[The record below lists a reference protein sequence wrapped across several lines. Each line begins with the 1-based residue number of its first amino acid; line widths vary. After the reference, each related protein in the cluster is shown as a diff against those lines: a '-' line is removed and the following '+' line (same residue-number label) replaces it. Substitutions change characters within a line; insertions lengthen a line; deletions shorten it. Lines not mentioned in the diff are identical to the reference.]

1 MATIY
6 KDAEH
11 KYVACAVI
19 FVNDLKDY
27 CYHDYAMTKKMTAD
41 ELREAVLNG
50 ALVVD
55 TTANTGSGID
65 NNTPP
70 DKFNFYDGIK
80 AAGAGSNN
88 SFSITVNHSPS
99 DLTRYSAEYTKS

>member
-11 KYVACAVI
+11 KYVACTVI
-19 FVNDLKDY
+19 FVTEENNY
-27 CYHDYAMTKKMTAD
+27 CYHDFAMTKKMSAD

-55 TTANTGSGID
+55 VTANSGAD
-65 NNTPP
+65 SNTPP
-70 DKFNFYDGIK
+70 DKFESYTSIK
-80 AAGAGSNN
+80 EAQHDINN

-99 DLTRYSAEYTKS
+99 DLTRYSAEYTGS

>member
-11 KYVACAVI
+11 KYVACTVI
-19 FVNDLKDY
+19 FVTEGNNY
-27 CYHDYAMTKKMTAD
+27 CYHDFAMTKKMTAD

-55 TTANTGSGID
+55 VMANTEADS
-65 NNTPP
+65 NTPP
-70 DKFNFYDGIK
+70 DKFKAYNSIK
-80 AAGAGSNN
+80 TMGTGLNN
-88 SFSITVNHSPS
+88 AISITVNDAANRVH
-99 DLTRYSAEYTKS
+99 YSAEYTA

>member
-11 KYVACAVI
+11 KYIACTVI
-19 FVNDLKDY
+19 FVKEGDNY
-27 CYHDYAMTKKMTAD
+27 CYHDFAMTKKMSAD

-55 TTANTGSGID
+55 VMANTEADS
-65 NNTPP
+65 NTPP
-70 DKFNFYDGIK
+70 DKFKAYDSIK
-80 AAGAGSNN
+80 TMGTGLNN
-88 SFSITVNHSPS
+88 AISITVNDAANRVH
-99 DLTRYSAEYTKS
+99 YSAEYTA

>member
-11 KYVACAVI
+11 KYIACTVI
-19 FVNDLKDY
+19 FVTEGNNY
-27 CYHDYAMTKKMTAD
+27 CYHDFAMTKKMSAD

-55 TTANTGSGID
+55 VMANTEADS
-65 NNTPP
+65 NTPP
-70 DKFNFYDGIK
+70 DKFKAYDSIK
-80 AAGAGSNN
+80 TMGTGANN
-88 SFSITVNHSPS
+88 SVSITVNDAANRVH
-99 DLTRYSAEYTKS
+99 YSAEYTA

>member
-11 KYVACAVI
+11 KYVACTVI
-19 FVNDLKDY
+19 FVMEGNNY

-50 ALVVD
+50 ALVADVMTND
-55 TTANTGSGID
+55 GADS
-65 NNTPP
+65 NTPP
-70 DKFNFYDGIK
+70 DKFKSYESIK
-80 AAGAGSNN
+80 AMGTGLNN
-88 SFSITVNHSPS
+88 SVAITINNTSNRTH
-99 DLTRYSAEYTKS
+99 YSAEYTA

>member
-11 KYVACAVI
+11 KYVACTVI
-19 FVNDLKDY
+19 FVTEGNNY
-27 CYHDYAMTKKMTAD
+27 CYHDFAMTKKMSAD

-55 TTANTGSGID
+55 VMANSGAD
-65 NNTPP
+65 SNTPP
-70 DKFNFYDGIK
+70 DKFEAYGSIK
-80 AAGAGSNN
+80 TMGTGLNN
-88 SFSITVNHSPS
+88 AISITLNDAANRVH
-99 DLTRYSAEYTKS
+99 YSAEYTA